1 MTSAFNLTV
10 TSQQQNGG
18 INQIR
23 RTTIS
28 TQMTTNVQINS
39 DDGLT
44 SEQRINF
51 MDVISGSLR
60 VNHRTHLFNWLQ
72 GEFQSLLGHEI
83 MIFGVKSA
91 ESDPYDFEF
100 FTSCRY
106 FGENQFTQ
114 IIQQEKGLI
123 AQTLKIWRKKAL
135 PLFID
140 NQQAAAEYPN
150 YSVANFDQNIL
161 LSSEL
166 KNFVIHGFGQD
177 HGKISSVVLF
187 ARLHKQPNSTYAQ
200 MLSLIMPHLHC
211 ALIRV
216 TSESNH
222 PIATENNISRLIT
235 KRETEVLQWLHMGK
249 TNWEISTILN
259 VSPLTVKNHVQNVI
273 RKLNVLNRSQAAVKA
288 AKLGLIKVA
297 K

>member
-1 MTSAFNLTV
+1 MTS
-10 TSQQQNGG
+10 
-18 INQIR
+18 
-23 RTTIS
+23 
-28 TQMTTNVQINS
+28 NVQINS

-51 MDVISGSLR
+51 MDVIAGSLR
-60 VNHRTHLFNWLQ
+60 VSHRTHLFNWLQ

-83 MIFGVKSA
+83 MVFGVKSS
-91 ESDPYDFEF
+91 ENDPYDFEF
-100 FTSCRY
+100 FTSSRY
-106 FGENQFTQ
+106 FGENQFNQ

-123 AQTLKIWRKKAL
+123 AQALKIWRKKPI

-140 NQQAAAEYPN
+140 NQHAAAEYSN

-177 HGKISSVVLF
+177 HGKISSVVVF

-200 MLSLIMPHLHC
+200 MLALIMPHLHC

-222 PIATENNISRLIT
+222 PILTENNISKLIT

-249 TNWEISTILN
+249 TNWEISTILD

-288 AKLGLIKVA
+288 AKLGLIKVS

>member
-1 MTSAFNLTV
+1 MTS
-10 TSQQQNGG
+10 
-18 INQIR
+18 
-23 RTTIS
+23 
-28 TQMTTNVQINS
+28 NVQINS

-60 VNHRTHLFNWLQ
+60 VTHRTHLFNWLQ
-72 GEFQSLLGHEI
+72 GEFQSLIGHEI
-83 MIFGVKSA
+83 MIFGVKSS

-100 FTSCRY
+100 FTSSRY
-106 FGENQFTQ
+106 FGQNQFNQ

-123 AQTLKIWRKKAL
+123 AQTLKVWRKKTM
-135 PLFID
+135 PLFVD
-140 NQQAAAEYPN
+140 NQLTPAEYLN
-150 YSVANFDQNIL
+150 YSVMNFDQNIL

-166 KNFVIHGFGQD
+166 KNFVIHGFGQE
-177 HGKISSVVLF
+177 HGKLSSVVIF
-187 ARLHKQPNSTYAQ
+187 SRLHKPANGTYAK
-200 MLSLIMPHLHC
+200 MLELIMPHLHC

-216 TSESNH
+216 TSSSNH